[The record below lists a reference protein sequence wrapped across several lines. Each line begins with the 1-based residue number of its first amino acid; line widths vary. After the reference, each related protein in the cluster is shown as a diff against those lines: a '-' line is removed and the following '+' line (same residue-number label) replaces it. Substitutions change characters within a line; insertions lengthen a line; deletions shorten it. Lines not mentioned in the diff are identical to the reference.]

1 MSLSAPKHEYAVRM
15 APFRHA
21 CPAGWRC
28 RAPCPTSS
36 QPKLG
41 NEDRMSSSAAGGNGR
56 PFRGGPLIHI
66 LFFITPLFT
75 AASPRL
81 APFLLPR
88 RRRCSDDCGAPPRS
102 SLAPPSQAECRFDR
116 SSCRRGLRGLERDL
130 GGLTLKPLCRNARFC
145 SQPRSWCLLRRRRFP
160 PSMPIKFA
168 ARRRLLSRR
177 RCRAAHPAL
186 AGGGA
191 SLWCSVLHH
200 GRRDCGFRLGHVA
213 SWLICA
219 VGLLPLYLLMSAALP
234 RLRRDRARVSMT
246 RDPPMPETAPS
257 HRALSALAALG
268 SFIATAKTS
277 AGGRQYCSPTMLE
290 ELDSNRVEAQCRRDT
305 VRSLCA

>member
-213 SWLICA
+213 SLADLRRRSLAPLSPHVRGAAPPAARPRPRLDDAGPSHARNRTLAPRAFSFSSAWQFHSNSKDFRWRATILQCNNA
-219 VGLLPLYLLMSAALP
+219 GGVGLQS
-234 RLRRDRARVSMT
+234 S
-246 RDPPMPETAPS
+246 
-257 HRALSALAALG
+257 
-268 SFIATAKTS
+268 
-277 AGGRQYCSPTMLE
+277 
-290 ELDSNRVEAQCRRDT
+290 
-305 VRSLCA
+305 